1 MATSKD
7 QETGAEVTETAEEV
21 TANTEELTTEVTYYM
36 FRENKILSIFEEP
49 SVDSEVVGKILVN
62 EIVGV
67 DKFDKGF
74 AHCERGWFNF
84 NTTAF
89 YELMT

>member
-1 MATSKD
+1 MAISKD
-7 QETGAEVTETAEEV
+7 QETGTEVTENIEEV
-21 TANTEELTTEVTYYM
+21 AAKTEEPTSEVTYYM

-62 EIVGV
+62 EIIGV
-67 DKFDKGF
+67 DKFAREF
-74 AHCERGWFNF
+74 AHCERGWFKF
-84 NTTAF
+84 DKTAF

>member
-7 QETGAEVTETAEEV
+7 QETGAEVTEKAEEV
-21 TANTEELTTEVTYYM
+21 TAKTEEPTSEATYYM
-36 FRENKILSIFEEP
+36 FRENKILSIFAEP
-49 SVDSEVVGKILVN
+49 SIDSEVVGKILVN
-62 EIVGV
+62 EIVAV

-74 AHCERGWFNF
+74 AHCERGWFSF
-84 NTTAF
+84 NNTVF